1 MTQIA
6 GLNVS
11 SEKLELLCKQYEVK
25 ELSLFGSQARGDER
39 MDSDIDLLVEFLP
52 NASIGL
58 IGYSK
63 LQRELQNIFGKRVDL
78 VTKNG
83 LKPLVRKFVLQDI
96 KPLYASS
103 KMYL

>member
-1 MTQIA
+1 MGMTHVS
-6 GLNVS
+6 GLNVPL
-11 SEKLELLCKQYEVK
+11 EKLELLCKQYEVK

-39 MDSDIDLLVEFLP
+39 FDSDIDLLVEFLP

-63 LQRELQNIFGKRVDL
+63 LQRELQNMFGKHVDL
-78 VTKNG
+78 VTKSG
-83 LKPLVRKFVLQDI
+83 LKPLVRKFVLQDV

-103 KMYL
+103 